1 MASKSTISFLRS
13 LQQKKFRN
21 EEGLFIV
28 EGPKMIAE
36 VMKSDFNIRQLYAT
50 SSWAPDQ
57 HSSFP
62 VEIITE
68 AEMERVSGLQTPNKV
83 LAVVE
88 MPVVNGPVNSFLDGM
103 HLLLDQIQD
112 PGNLGTIIRIADWFG
127 VTSVICSPDTA
138 EVFNPKVIQAS
149 MGSVFNVKIHY
160 SPLADVLLKN
170 VDGNKWPVYATLLSG
185 ENIYKSE
192 LDSSCFVIL
201 GNESRGVN
209 PILNTFIT
217 QGIQIPRPSNKSSKA
232 ESLNVAVAAGIV
244 CSEYARKNNP

>member
-28 EGPKMIAE
+28 EGPKMVSE
-36 VMKSDFNIRQLYAT
+36 VLKSDFKVKQLYAT
-50 SSWAPDQ
+50 SNWTPDQ
-57 HSSFP
+57 HTSLP
-62 VEIITE
+62 LEIVSE

-88 MPVVNGPVNSFLDGM
+88 MPMIEGPVNTLSKGL

-112 PGNLGTIIRIADWFG
+112 PGNLGTIIRVADWFG
-127 VTSVICSPDTA
+127 IASVICSPDTA
-138 EVFNPKVIQAS
+138 DVFNPKVIQAS
-149 MGSVFNVKIHY
+149 MGSVFNVKVHY
-160 SPLADVLLKN
+160 TSLADVLIKN
-170 VDGNKWPVYATLLSG
+170 AAGNKWPVYATLLAG
-185 ENIYKSE
+185 ENIYNTDFTE
-192 LDSSCFVIL
+192 SSFVIL

-209 PILNTFIT
+209 PVLNSFIT
-217 QGIQIPRPSNKSSKA
+217 QGIHIPRPSNKPSKA

-244 CSEYARKNNP
+244 CSEYCRKN

>member
-28 EGPKMIAE
+28 EGPKMVSE
-36 VMKSDFNIRQLYAT
+36 LLKSDFKVRQLYAT
-50 SSWAPDQ
+50 SSWTPNQ
-57 HSSFP
+57 HTSLP
-62 VEIITE
+62 LDIITE

-83 LAVVE
+83 LALVE
-88 MPVVNGPVNSFLDGM
+88 MPALEGPLNTLSNGM

-127 VTSVICSPDTA
+127 VTSVICSTDTA
-138 EVFNPKVIQAS
+138 DIFNPKVIQAS

-160 SPLADVLLKN
+160 CSLVDVLLKN
-170 VDGNKWPVYATLLSG
+170 ADGNKWPVYATLLSG
-185 ENIYKSE
+185 ENIYNSE
-192 LDSSCFVIL
+192 MDTSCFVIL

-209 PILNTFIT
+209 PVLNAFIT
-217 QGIQIPRPSNKSSKA
+217 QGVHIPRPTNKSSKA

-244 CSEYARKNNP
+244 CSEYCRKNNP

>member
-21 EEGLFIV
+21 EEGVFIV
-28 EGPKMIAE
+28 EGPKMVSE
-36 VMKSDFNIRQLYAT
+36 VLKSDFKVRQLYAT
-50 SSWAPDQ
+50 SSWIPDQ
-57 HSSFP
+57 HEILP

-88 MPVVNGPVNSFLDGM
+88 IPVLEGPINTLSNGI

-127 VTSVICSPDTA
+127 ITSVICSPDTA
-138 EVFNPKVIQAS
+138 DVFNPKVIQAS
-149 MGSVFNVKIHY
+149 MGSVFNVKINY
-160 SPLADVLLKN
+160 SSLADVLLKN
-170 VDGNKWPVYATLLSG
+170 ADGNKWPVYATLLAG

-192 LDSSCFVIL
+192 LNASCFVIL

-217 QGIQIPRPSNKSSKA
+217 QGIHIPRPVNKSSKA

-244 CSEYARKNNP
+244 CSEYCRKNNP

>member
-28 EGPKMIAE
+28 EGPKMVSE
-36 VMKSDFNIRQLYAT
+36 VLKSDFKVKQLYAT
-50 SSWAPDQ
+50 SNWTPDQ
-57 HSSFP
+57 HTSLP
-62 VEIITE
+62 LEIVSE

-88 MPVVNGPVNSFLDGM
+88 MPMIEGPVNTLSKGL

-112 PGNLGTIIRIADWFG
+112 PGNLGTIIRVADWFG
-127 VTSVICSPDTA
+127 IASVICSPDTA
-138 EVFNPKVIQAS
+138 DVFNPKVIQAS
-149 MGSVFNVKIHY
+149 MGSVFNVKVHY
-160 SPLADVLLKN
+160 TSLADVLIKN
-170 VDGNKWPVYATLLSG
+170 AAGNKWPVYATLLAG
-185 ENIYKSE
+185 ENIYNTDFTE
-192 LDSSCFVIL
+192 SSFVIL

-209 PILNTFIT
+209 PVLNSFIT
-217 QGIQIPRPSNKSSKA
+217 QGIHIPRPSNKQSKA

-244 CSEYARKNNP
+244 CSEYCRKN

>member
-28 EGPKMIAE
+28 EGPKMVSE
-36 VMKSDFNIRQLYAT
+36 VLKSDFKVKQLYAT
-50 SSWAPDQ
+50 SNWTPDQ
-57 HSSFP
+57 HTSLP
-62 VEIITE
+62 LEIVSE

-88 MPVVNGPVNSFLDGM
+88 MPMIEGPVNTLSKGL

-127 VTSVICSPDTA
+127 ISSVICSPDTA
-138 EVFNPKVIQAS
+138 DVFNPKVIQAS
-149 MGSVFNVKIHY
+149 MGSVFNVKVHY
-160 SPLADVLLKN
+160 TSLADVLIKN
-170 VDGNKWPVYATLLSG
+170 AAGNKWPVYVTLLSG
-185 ENIYKSE
+185 ENIYNADFAE
-192 LDSSCFVIL
+192 SSFVIL

-209 PILNTFIT
+209 PVLNSFIT
-217 QGIQIPRPSNKSSKA
+217 QGIHIPRPSNKPSKA

-244 CSEYARKNNP
+244 CSEYCRKN

>member
-21 EEGLFIV
+21 EEGVFIV
-28 EGPKMIAE
+28 EGPKMVAE
-36 VMKSDFNIRQLYAT
+36 VLKSDFKVRKLYAT
-50 SSWAPDQ
+50 SSWAPD
-57 HSSFP
+57 HHEPMP

-68 AEMERVSGLQTPNKV
+68 TEMERVSGLQTPNKV

-88 MPVVNGPVNSFLDGM
+88 MPVLEGPVSSLLSGM

-138 EVFNPKVIQAS
+138 DVFNPKVIQSS
-149 MGSVFNVKIHY
+149 MGSIFNVKIHY
-160 SPLADVLLKN
+160 SSLADVLLKN
-170 VDGNKWPVYATLLSG
+170 ANGNKWPVYATLLSG
-185 ENIYKSE
+185 NDIYKTE
-192 LDSSCFVIL
+192 MKASSFVIL

-209 PILNTFIT
+209 PVLNAFIT
-217 QGIQIPRPSNKSSKA
+217 QGIFIPRPANKSSKA

-244 CSEYARKNNP
+244 CSEYCRKNNP

>member
-13 LQQKKFRN
+13 LQQKKCRN

-28 EGPKMIAE
+28 EGPKMVSE
-36 VMKSDFNIRQLYAT
+36 LLKSDFKVRQLYAT
-50 SSWAPDQ
+50 SSWMPDQ
-57 HSSFP
+57 HTSLP
-62 VEIITE
+62 LEIVTE

-88 MPVVNGPVNSFLDGM
+88 MPILEGPVNELSKGL

-127 VTSVICSPDTA
+127 VTSIICSPDTA
-138 EVFNPKVIQAS
+138 DVFNPKVIQAS
-149 MGSVFNVKIHY
+149 MGSVFNMKIHY
-160 SPLADVLLKN
+160 SSLADVLLKN

-185 ENIYKSE
+185 ENIYNSE
-192 LDSSCFVIL
+192 MDTSCFVIL

-209 PILNTFIT
+209 PVLNAFIT
-217 QGIQIPRPSNKSSKA
+217 QGIHIPRPANKSSKA

-244 CSEYARKNNP
+244 CSEYCRKN

>member
-28 EGPKMIAE
+28 EGPKMVSE
-36 VMKSDFNIRQLYAT
+36 VLKSDFKVKQLYAT
-50 SSWAPDQ
+50 SNWTPDQ
-57 HSSFP
+57 NTSLP
-62 VEIITE
+62 IEILSD

-83 LAVVE
+83 MAVVE
-88 MPVVNGPVNSFLDGM
+88 LPILEGPVNTLSNGL

-127 VTSVICSPDTA
+127 VSSVICSSDTA
-138 EVFNPKVIQAS
+138 DVFNPKVIQAS
-149 MGSVFNVKIHY
+149 MGSVFNVKVHY
-160 SPLADVLLKN
+160 SSLADVLLKN
-170 VDGNKWPVYATLLSG
+170 ANGNKWPVYATLLTG
-185 ENIYKSE
+185 EEIYNTGFAE
-192 LDSSCFVIL
+192 SSFVIL

-209 PILNTFIT
+209 PILNSFIT
-217 QGIQIPRPSNKSSKA
+217 KGIHIPRPSNKPSKA

-244 CSEYARKNNP
+244 CSEYCRKN

>member
-28 EGPKMIAE
+28 EGPKMVSE
-36 VMKSDFNIRQLYAT
+36 LLKSDFKVRQLYAT
-50 SSWAPDQ
+50 SSWMPDQ
-57 HSSFP
+57 HTSLP
-62 VEIITE
+62 LEIVTE

-83 LAVVE
+83 LALVE
-88 MPVVNGPVNSFLDGM
+88 MPILEGPVNELSKGL

-127 VTSVICSPDTA
+127 VTSIICSPDTA
-138 EVFNPKVIQAS
+138 DVFNPKVIQAS
-149 MGSVFNVKIHY
+149 MGSVFNMKIHY
-160 SPLADVLLKN
+160 SSLADVLLKN

-185 ENIYKSE
+185 ENIYNSE
-192 LDSSCFVIL
+192 MDTSCFVIL

-209 PILNTFIT
+209 PVLNAFIT
-217 QGIQIPRPSNKSSKA
+217 QGIHIPRPANKSSKA

-244 CSEYARKNNP
+244 CSEYCRKN

>member
-28 EGPKMIAE
+28 EGPKMVSE
-36 VMKSDFNIRQLYAT
+36 VLKSDFKVRQLYAT
-50 SSWAPDQ
+50 SNWTPDQ
-57 HSSFP
+57 HTSLP
-62 VEIITE
+62 LEILSD

-83 LAVVE
+83 MAVVE
-88 MPVVNGPVNSFLDGM
+88 MPALDGPVNILSNGL

-127 VTSVICSPDTA
+127 IASVICSPDTA
-138 EVFNPKVIQAS
+138 DVFNPKVIQSS

-160 SPLADVLLKN
+160 TSLADVLIKN
-170 VDGNKWPVYATLLSG
+170 AAGNKWPVYATLLAG
-185 ENIYKSE
+185 ENIYNADFAE
-192 LDSSCFVIL
+192 SSFVIL

-209 PILNTFIT
+209 PVLNSFIT
-217 QGIQIPRPSNKSSKA
+217 QGIHIPRPSNKPSKA

-244 CSEYARKNNP
+244 CSEYCRKN

>member
-28 EGPKMIAE
+28 EGPKMVSE
-36 VMKSDFNIRQLYAT
+36 VLKSDFKVKQLYAT
-50 SSWAPDQ
+50 NKWTPNDHTSLPI
-57 HSSFP
+57 
-62 VEIITE
+62 EIVSE
-68 AEMERVSGLQTPNKV
+68 AEMERISGLQTPNKV
-83 LAVVE
+83 LAVIE
-88 MPVVNGPVNSFLDGM
+88 MPVIDSAFNELHNGL

-127 VTSVICSPDTA
+127 ISSVICSLDTA
-138 EVFNPKVIQAS
+138 DVFNSKVIQAS

-160 SPLADVLLKN
+160 TSLADVLLKN
-170 VDGNKWPVYATLLSG
+170 IEGNKWPVYATLMTG
-185 ENIYKSE
+185 ENVYHTDFAE
-192 LDSSCFVIL
+192 SCFVLL

-209 PILNTFIT
+209 PILSSLIS
-217 QGIQIPRPSNKSSKA
+217 QGIHIPRPINKQSKA

-244 CSEYARKNNP
+244 CSEYNRKN

>member
-28 EGPKMIAE
+28 EGPKMVSE
-36 VMKSDFNIRQLYAT
+36 VLKSDFKVRQLYAT
-50 SSWAPDQ
+50 INWTPDQ
-57 HSSFP
+57 HTSLP
-62 VEIITE
+62 LEILSD

-83 LAVVE
+83 MAVVE
-88 MPVVNGPVNSFLDGM
+88 MPALDGPVNVLSNGL

-127 VTSVICSPDTA
+127 IASVICSPDTA
-138 EVFNPKVIQAS
+138 DVFNPKVIQAS

-160 SPLADVLLKN
+160 TSLADVLIKN
-170 VDGNKWPVYATLLSG
+170 AAGNKWPVYATLLAG
-185 ENIYKSE
+185 ENIYNTDFTE
-192 LDSSCFVIL
+192 SSFVIL

-209 PILNTFIT
+209 PVLNSFIT
-217 QGIQIPRPSNKSSKA
+217 HGIHIPRPSNKQSKA

-244 CSEYARKNNP
+244 CSEYCRKN

>member
-13 LQQKKFRN
+13 LQQKKIRN

-28 EGPKMIAE
+28 EGPKMVSE
-36 VMKSDFNIRQLYAT
+36 LLKSDFKVRQLYAT
-50 SSWAPDQ
+50 SSWMPDQ
-57 HSSFP
+57 HTSLP
-62 VEIITE
+62 LEIVTE

-88 MPVVNGPVNSFLDGM
+88 MPILEGPVNELSQGL

-127 VTSVICSPDTA
+127 VTSIICSPDTA
-138 EVFNPKVIQAS
+138 DVFNPKVIQAS
-149 MGSVFNVKIHY
+149 MGSVFNMKILY
-160 SPLADVLLKN
+160 SSLADVLLKN

-185 ENIYKSE
+185 ENIYNSE
-192 LDSSCFVIL
+192 MDTSCFVIL

-209 PILNTFIT
+209 PVLNAFIT
-217 QGIQIPRPSNKSSKA
+217 QGIHIPRPANKSSKA

-244 CSEYARKNNP
+244 CSEYCRKN

>member
-28 EGPKMIAE
+28 EGPKMVSE
-36 VMKSDFNIRQLYAT
+36 LLKSDFKVRQLYAT
-50 SSWAPDQ
+50 SSWMPDQ
-57 HSSFP
+57 HTSLP
-62 VEIITE
+62 LEIVTE

-88 MPVVNGPVNSFLDGM
+88 MPILEGPVNELSKGL

-127 VTSVICSPDTA
+127 VTSIICSPDTA
-138 EVFNPKVIQAS
+138 DVFNPKVIQAS
-149 MGSVFNVKIHY
+149 MGSVFNMKIHY
-160 SPLADVLLKN
+160 SSLADVLLKN

-185 ENIYKSE
+185 ENIYNSE
-192 LDSSCFVIL
+192 MDTSCFVIL

-209 PILNTFIT
+209 PVLNAFIT
-217 QGIQIPRPSNKSSKA
+217 QGIHIPRPANKSSNA

-244 CSEYARKNNP
+244 CSEYCRKN

>member
-28 EGPKMIAE
+28 EGPKLVSE
-36 VMKSDFNIRQLYAT
+36 VLKSDFKVRQLYAT
-50 SSWAPDQ
+50 SNWMPD
-57 HSSFP
+57 HHTSLP
-62 VEIITE
+62 TEIMSD
-68 AEMERVSGLQTPNKV
+68 AEMDRISGLQTPNKV

-88 MPVVNGPVNSFLDGM
+88 MPALEGPVDLLAQGL

-127 VTSVICSPDTA
+127 VSSVICSPDTA
-138 EVFNPKVIQAS
+138 DVFNPKVIQAS
-149 MGSVFNVKIHY
+149 MGSVFNVKVHY
-160 SPLADVLLKN
+160 TSLADVLLKN
-170 VDGNKWPVYATLLSG
+170 KDGNKWPVFATLLSG
-185 ENIYKSE
+185 ENIYNA
-192 LDSSCFVIL
+192 DMADSCFVIL

-209 PILNTFIT
+209 SILNAFIT
-217 QGIQIPRPSNKSSKA
+217 QGIQIPRPLNKQSKA

-244 CSEYARKNNP
+244 CSEYCRKN

>member
-28 EGPKMIAE
+28 EGPKMVSE
-36 VMKSDFNIRQLYAT
+36 LLKSDFKVRQLYAT
-50 SSWAPDQ
+50 SSWMPDQ
-57 HSSFP
+57 HTSLP
-62 VEIITE
+62 LEIVTE

-88 MPVVNGPVNSFLDGM
+88 MPILEGPVNELSQGL

-127 VTSVICSPDTA
+127 VTSIICSPDTA
-138 EVFNPKVIQAS
+138 DVFNPKVIQAS
-149 MGSVFNVKIHY
+149 MGSVFNMKILY
-160 SPLADVLLKN
+160 SSLADVLLKN

-185 ENIYKSE
+185 ENIYNSE
-192 LDSSCFVIL
+192 MDTSCFVIL

-209 PILNTFIT
+209 PVLNAFIT
-217 QGIQIPRPSNKSSKA
+217 QGIHIPRPANKSSKA

-244 CSEYARKNNP
+244 CSEYCRKN

>member
-28 EGPKMIAE
+28 EGPKMVSE
-36 VMKSDFNIRQLYAT
+36 VLKSDFKVRQLYAT
-50 SSWAPDQ
+50 SNWTPDQ
-57 HSSFP
+57 HTSLP
-62 VEIITE
+62 LEILSD

-83 LAVVE
+83 MAVVE
-88 MPVVNGPVNSFLDGM
+88 MPALDGPVNILSKGL

-127 VTSVICSPDTA
+127 IASVICSPDTA
-138 EVFNPKVIQAS
+138 DVFNPKVIQAS

-160 SPLADVLLKN
+160 TSLADVLIKN
-170 VDGNKWPVYATLLSG
+170 AAGNKWPVYATLLAG
-185 ENIYKSE
+185 ENIYNTDFVE
-192 LDSSCFVIL
+192 SSFVIL

-209 PILNTFIT
+209 PVLNSFIT
-217 QGIQIPRPSNKSSKA
+217 QGIHIPRPSNKQSKA

-244 CSEYARKNNP
+244 CSEYCRKN

>member
-28 EGPKMIAE
+28 EGPKMVSE
-36 VMKSDFNIRQLYAT
+36 VLKSDFKVKQLYAT
-50 SSWAPDQ
+50 SNWTPDQ
-57 HSSFP
+57 HTSLP
-62 VEIITE
+62 LEIVSE

-88 MPVVNGPVNSFLDGM
+88 MPMIEGPVNTLSKGL

-127 VTSVICSPDTA
+127 VSSVICSPDTA
-138 EVFNPKVIQAS
+138 DVFNPKVIQAS
-149 MGSVFNVKIHY
+149 MGSVFNVKVY
-160 SPLADVLLKN
+160 YTSLADVLIKN
-170 VDGNKWPVYATLLSG
+170 AAGNKWPVYATLLSG
-185 ENIYKSE
+185 ENIYNADFAE
-192 LDSSCFVIL
+192 SSFVIL

-209 PILNTFIT
+209 PVLNSFIT
-217 QGIQIPRPSNKSSKA
+217 QGIHIPRPSNKPSKA

-244 CSEYARKNNP
+244 CSEYCRKN

>member
-21 EEGLFIV
+21 EEGAFIV
-28 EGPKMIAE
+28 EGPKMVAE
-36 VMKSDFNIRQLYAT
+36 VLKSDFKVRQLYAT
-50 SSWAPDQ
+50 SSWTPEQ
-57 HSSFP
+57 HLSSP
-62 VEIITE
+62 LEIITE
-68 AEMERVSGLQTPNKV
+68 TEMERVSGLQTPNKV

-88 MPVVNGPVNSFLDGM
+88 MPVLEGPVSSLLSGM

-138 EVFNPKVIQAS
+138 DVFNPKVIQSS

-160 SPLADVLLKN
+160 RSLADVLLKN
-170 VDGNKWPVYATLLSG
+170 ADGNKWPVYATLLSG
-185 ENIYKSE
+185 NDIYNTEMKA
-192 LDSSCFVIL
+192 SSLVIL

-209 PILNTFIT
+209 PVLNAFIT
-217 QGIQIPRPSNKSSKA
+217 QGIFIPRPPNKSSKA

-244 CSEYARKNNP
+244 CSEYCRKNNP